1 MNAIRRILLA
11 VKAPDAD
18 RQPGITKAIRIAADL
33 GASLELFH
41 ALATP
46 VSLEVQATKGHT
58 LEDIRR
64 NAIEHAKGRLSR
76 FVPAARR
83 RGVDVTCSVVWDYP
97 VHEAVVRRA
106 AQIDAD
112 LIIAECHKGARTRAW
127 LIHLTDWELLRISS
141 LPVLLLKNSKTYHRP
156 VVLAAVDPA
165 HRHAKPTNLD
175 TSILEHARLM
185 ATALNGKLQA
195 LHANQ
200 PSVHGLALAD
210 GTVNTLSLTMTYADL
225 RRQARTEFQHLMEKS
240 GIGRSQAHFL
250 EGDPVDAIPQ
260 SARKLG
266 ASLVVMGAVSRSGFK
281 RMFIGNTAERVLSS
295 LPCDVLVVKPEGFDA
310 HIATEAT
317 GMRMTMPPPFAPI
330 PV

>member
-1 MNAIRRILLA
+1 MTDFRRILLA

-18 RQPGITKAIRIAADL
+18 RQPGVIKAIGIAAEL

-41 ALATP
+41 TLATP
-46 VSLEVQATKGHT
+46 VSLEVQPSKGHT

-64 NAIEHAKGRLSR
+64 NAVEHAKGRLAR

-83 RGVDVTCSVVWDYP
+83 RGVELTYSVEWDYP

-106 AQIDAD
+106 AKIHAD
-112 LIIAECHKGARTRAW
+112 LIIAECHKGPRTRAW
-127 LIHLTDWELLRISS
+127 LIHLPDWELMRISS
-141 LPVLLLKNSKTYHRP
+141 LPVLLLKNGKAYRRP

-175 TSILEHARLM
+175 TSIIEHAKSM
-185 ATALNGKLQA
+185 ASALHGKLQA
-195 LHANQ
+195 MHANQ

-210 GTVNTLSLTMTYADL
+210 GTVNTESLTLTYADL
-225 RRQARTEFQHLMEKS
+225 RRQARAEFQRLMTES
-240 GIGRSQAHFL
+240 GVERSRAHFL
-250 EGDPVDAIPQ
+250 EGDPSDAIPQ

-266 ASLVVMGAVSRSGFK
+266 ASLVVMGAVSRSGLK
-281 RMFIGNTAERVLSS
+281 RMFIGNTAERVLSA

-310 HIATEAT
+310 HVPTEAT